1 MNQGMRFA
9 LRALARTP
17 AFTAIAILTLAIGI
31 GTNTTIFAIVD
42 ELALKPA
49 RGRATD
55 GVYHLFAIQIPDYET
70 LAANPPEGVSAIAAI
85 EPVGGL
91 LQIPGRAARVAGSR
105 VSGGYADVHQVQAQ
119 VGRWISDEDN
129 VGGAVDPT
137 LTRGGVTAPFVF
149 GQLGADVCVISDRI
163 WRDWFG
169 ASPGIVDR
177 TVTLNQKPVR
187 VVGVAPAGFE
197 LDTDVW
203 TPFGRRRLFTRE
215 ELDKQRQTRR
225 PTGWVGPP
233 REPTH
238 QRVQVM
244 LRKAPDASD
253 AAVNGQLS
261 AVVAAR
267 VATPDMPVS
276 PMRIRPR
283 TGDDRL
289 VRTGYIILGFAA
301 LIFVAACANLGNM
314 LFARA
319 TEREGELAVRLS
331 LGATRFDIFRL
342 LFAESVFICAAG
354 ALAGLA
360 FAGGILQLFTDAFPA
375 FQMSYS
381 RSVAL
386 DLSIDWRIAGYATAA
401 GLVAAIVVGAGS
413 LWRSSRVSLLARL
426 AAAGPAVVAK
436 TEGRTLRTML
446 VSVQVTAAVL
456 LLIVTGMMLENTS
469 KRLNRRLLFDTGSL
483 AAAKIELPD
492 TYDESRGRH
501 FYAQLLARVRSIEGV
516 TAASLADALPGG
528 EAPAPRRGPSAVV
541 AEAPP
546 QGLRGV
552 PKRLNAQ
559 WIHASPG
566 LFETLGVRL
575 THGRDFLDTDDAG
588 TDPVVII
595 TESTASRLWPGEDP
609 LQKRLGCCGATY
621 LRRVVGVVADPI
633 GALDRPLSHN
643 IGERMSELRGDDGQG
658 VFAFLPATQR
668 YSADMLLVLRSTSPG
683 AAIQPLREAVVA
695 LDAEVPVFGAG
706 PVMATQFTRAGSE
719 KGVRVLA
726 GALGTISLGIAV
738 VGVYAIVS
746 YFVSR
751 RTREFGLRL
760 ALGSTRRQI
769 VKLVVDY
776 AVHVVLIG
784 LLPGVLLASVGT
796 RYFQNELRQLQPNG
810 LTVWIGVPVL
820 MLVVGILAAYLPA
833 RRAARGDPYKALK
846 EL

>member
-1 MNQGMRFA
+1 MKQGMRFA
-9 LRALARTP
+9 LRSLARTP
-17 AFTAIAILTLAIGI
+17 TFTAVAILTLAVGI

-70 LAANPPEGVSAIAAI
+70 LAANPPEGVSAIAAFESVI
-85 EPVGGL
+85 GL
-91 LQIPGRAARVAGSR
+91 LQIPGRAARVVGAR
-105 VSGGYADVHQVQAQ
+105 VSGGYANVHSVRAQ
-119 VGRWISDEDN
+119 VGRWINDADN
-129 VGGAVDPT
+129 IGGAVDPT

-163 WRDWFG
+163 WREWFG
-169 ASPGIVDR
+169 ASRDVVGR
-177 TVTLNQKPVR
+177 TITLDHKPVR
-187 VVGVAPAGFE
+187 VVGVAPARFE
-197 LDTDVW
+197 VDTDIW

-215 ELDKQRQTRR
+215 ELEKQRPTRR
-225 PTGWVGPP
+225 PTGWMGPL
-233 REPTH
+233 REPT
-238 QRVQVM
+238 QPRVQVM
-244 LRKAPDASD
+244 LRKAPGASD
-253 AAVNGQLS
+253 AAVNGRLT
-261 AVVAAR
+261 AAVAAR
-267 VATPDMPVS
+267 VATPDMPVG
-276 PMRIRPR
+276 PLRIRPR

-331 LGATRFDIFRL
+331 LGATRFDIFGL

-360 FAGGILQLFTDAFPA
+360 FAAGVLQLFTDAFPA
-375 FQMSYS
+375 FQVSYW

-386 DLSIDWRIAGYATAA
+386 DLSIDWRISGYATAA

-483 AAAKIELPD
+483 VAAKIELPD
-492 TYDESRGRH
+492 TYDEARGRH
-501 FYAQLLARVRSIEGV
+501 FYAQLLARVRSIAGV
-516 TAASLADALPGG
+516 TAAGLADALPGG
-528 EAPAPRRGPSAVV
+528 EAPAPRRAPSAIT

-546 QGLRGV
+546 QGLSGV

-575 THGRDFLDTDDAG
+575 TRGRDFLATDDAG
-588 TDPVVII
+588 TDPVVVI
-595 TESTASRLWPGEDP
+595 TESAASRLWPGEDP
-609 LQKRLGCCGATY
+609 LRKRLTCCRATY
-621 LRRVVGVVADPI
+621 LRRVVGVVSDPI
-633 GALDRPLSHN
+633 GALNRPLSHN
-643 IGERMSELRGDDGQG
+643 LGEAISEASGDDGQG
-658 VFAFLPATQR
+658 VFAFLPAAQR
-668 YSADMLLVLRSTSPG
+668 YSAGMLVVLRSTSPG

-726 GALGTISLGIAV
+726 GALGAISLGIAV

-776 AVHVVLIG
+776 AVHIVLIG

-810 LTVWIGVPVL
+810 LTVWVGVPVL
-820 MLVVGILAAYLPA
+820 MLVVGIIAAYIPA
-833 RRAARGDPYKALK
+833 RRAARVDPYKALK